1 MHKLG
6 LPKEVRARIAA
17 LRGNRRVF
25 ARLEP
30 RSTVL
35 LVIDMQNFFIEVMP
49 AARGIVPNI
58 NRLAAALRAAGG
70 RVAWVQATHA
80 ESGRGAWPM
89 FFEHFVDPERGAEIR
104 RQLMP
109 GAPGHSLFAELDV
122 QPGDL
127 RFDKDRFSAFVKGPC
142 DLESELRTRGL
153 DTVVIVGTNTNVCC
167 ESTARDAMM
176 RDFRTYVVEDANA
189 AYGDEEHVAG
199 LVTVAQVFA
208 EVLTTNELLALISG
222 SAG

>member
-80 ESGRGAWPM
+80 ESGRGAALDA
-89 FFEHFVDPERGAEIR
+89 FRQESQNR
-104 RQLMP
+104 RAKRLGRHVRIEM
-109 GAPGHSLFAELDV
+109 
-122 QPGDL
+122 
-127 RFDKDRFSAFVKGPC
+127 
-142 DLESELRTRGL
+142 
-153 DTVVIVGTNTNVCC
+153 
-167 ESTARDAMM
+167 
-176 RDFRTYVVEDANA
+176 A
-189 AYGDEEHVAG
+189 ACGQHQ
-199 LVTVAQVFA
+199 T
-208 EVLTTNELLALISG
+208 IH
-222 SAG
+222 